1 MKIAHAAVFEGELQL
16 SLTGDWLP
24 WSSGKLVEI
33 KIEGDRVLC
42 SSYSTSCVSL
52 QCGKW
57 VQIKKKVCIQTQEV
71 HFACSQNSPS
81 FTSSRRLLLTLLG
94 CWWSYRLY
102 ICPRTQYIECCPCL
116 SLPSGT
122 QEEWLRSIKYGSRL
136 SFRCLRGFQKHI
148 FARCWSVTR
157 VSLWQTSLERPKP
170 SSAHLWVHHRPAGVL
185 IGPVSCSV
193 FWLL

>member
-81 FTSSRRLLLTLLG
+81 FTSSGRLLLTLLRLLVELQIVYM
-94 CWWSYRLY
+94 SKDTVYRVLPLSFSSSWNTRRVAE
-102 ICPRTQYIECCPCL
+102 IDQVWIQIVF
-116 SLPSGT
+116 SLPTRFSET
-122 QEEWLRSIKYGSRL
+122 Y
-136 SFRCLRGFQKHI
+136 FRTLLKRYTSK
-148 FARCWSVTR
+148 SV
-157 VSLWQTSLERPKP
+157 SN
-170 SSAHLWVHHRPAGVL
+170 
-185 IGPVSCSV
+185 
-193 FWLL
+193 